1 MPPSKFTSA
10 EEQRKAEKKRFEK
23 KQKPKPVLADKLKMK
38 REKEG
43 NKQGER
49 FNSGDY

>member
-1 MPPSKFTSA
+1 MGPSKFTSA

-23 KQKPKPVLADKLKMK
+23 KQKPKPVLADKIKQK
-38 REKEG
+38 KQKEETH
-43 NKQGER
+43 ER

>member
-1 MPPSKFTSA
+1 MPPSKFTSG

-23 KQKPKPVLADKLKMK
+23 KQKPKPVLADKIKHK
-38 REKEG
+38 IKEQD
-43 NKQGER
+43 KHSER